1 MTMDNAFK
9 EMERHNKAPRLF
21 LVFFFALI
29 AWGIFY
35 IARYT
40 PQISGWSQYEV
51 LKKESEASKAAA
63 PAALSHENPY
73 ENDPKAVA
81 EGERIY
87 GESCAGCHGK
97 TLKGDVGPDLTAHL
111 NYGETDADKFASI
124 AKGRPNGMPG
134 FETQL
139 GRERIWRVLAYV
151 DSVRE
156 KPGR

>member
-1 MTMDNAFK
+1 MDDAFK
-9 EMERHNKAPRLF
+9 EMERHNKVPRYF

-35 IARYT
+35 VARYT

-51 LKKESEASKAAA
+51 LKKESEAAKAAA
-63 PAALSHENPY
+63 PAAISHENPY
-73 ENDPKAVA
+73 ENDSKAVA

-87 GESCAGCHGK
+87 GENCGSCHGSA
-97 TLKGDVGPDLTAHL
+97 LKGDVGPDLTGHL
-111 NYGETDADKFASI
+111 TYGETDSAMFESI
-124 AKGRPNGMPG
+124 AKGRPNGMPA
-134 FETQL
+134 FESQL

-156 KPGR
+156 KP